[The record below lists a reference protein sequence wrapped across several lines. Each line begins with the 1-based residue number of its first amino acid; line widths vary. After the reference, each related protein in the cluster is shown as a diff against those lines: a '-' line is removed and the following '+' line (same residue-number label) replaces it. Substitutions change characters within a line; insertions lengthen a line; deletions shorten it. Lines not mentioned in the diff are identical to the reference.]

1 MYFVGVKH
9 VNAQTNTWQGAVIGN
24 PARTAGS
31 QANRHNVSAL
41 SRLFCID
48 AAAKLMH

>member
-24 PARTAGS
+24 PARTTGS
-31 QANRHNVSAL
+31 QANRYNIPAL
-41 SRLFCID
+41 SRNFGID
-48 AAAKLMH
+48 VAAKLMH